1 MKKISALAA
10 VAMTAALMTS
20 TACGTGE
27 PDAASESCSTL
38 DASQVWYGDNRDRL
52 ARFIEETGR
61 CGAAGSGAAPLALFD
76 WDNTIVKNDIGVA
89 TFYWMLA
96 NDKVLQPEG
105 RDWTTVGAHLTREA
119 ADALAAA
126 CGAAEPGTPLP
137 TSTDADCADELVAV
151 ADSGKTTAGKAAF
164 TDYDHRRT
172 EPGYAFVVQLMRGH
186 TEARITEFARA
197 ARAQNLAA
205 AEGTKQTIGTTKVDG
220 WVRYY
225 PQMTDLV
232 RVLRDNGF
240 DVRIISASAEPVVR
254 VWAEEL
260 DITGDRV
267 MGVPQLSD
275 NGVYTGHL
283 PGCGDAGTDQ
293 VITYIDGKRCRI
305 NEQVFGVR
313 GAAAFQQLPADR
325 RAAFAAG
332 DSDTDVVFL
341 GDATGLRLVINRNK
355 TELMCN
361 AYGSG
366 DGTWVVNPMF
376 LDPKPRRSDPYPC
389 ATAGFITPAGTGA
402 PLRRPDGSVV
412 PDQQDLVFG

>member
-1 MKKISALAA
+1 MTKFSALAA

-20 TACGTGE
+20 TACGTDE
-27 PDAASESCSTL
+27 PRAVSENCSTL
-38 DASQVWYGDNRDRL
+38 DANQVWYGDNRERI

-76 WDNTIVKNDIGVA
+76 WDNTVVKNDIGVA

-96 NDKVLQPEG
+96 NDKVLQPVD
-105 RDWTTVGAHLTREA
+105 RNWTTVGAHLTPDA
-119 ADALAAA
+119 ASALAAA
-126 CGAAEPGTPLP
+126 CGAADPNTPLL
-137 TSTDADCADELVAV
+137 TSTNAACADELVAV
-151 ADSGKTTAGKAAF
+151 ADSAKTTAGKAAF
-164 TDYDHRRT
+164 TEYDHRRT
-172 EPGYAFVVQLMRGH
+172 EPGYALVVQLMRGY
-186 TEARITEFARA
+186 TEAQITDFARA

-205 AEGTKQTIGTTKVDG
+205 AEGTEQTIGTTKVDG

-225 PQMTDLV
+225 PQMTDLT
-232 RVLRDNGF
+232 RVLQDNGF

-260 DITGDRV
+260 NIPDDRV
-267 MGVPQLSD
+267 MGVPLLAD
-275 NGVYTGHL
+275 NGIYTGHL

-313 GAAAFQQLPADR
+313 GAEAFQQLPADR

-332 DSDTDVVFL
+332 DSDTDVVFV

-361 AYGSG
+361 AYGSD
-366 DGTWVVNPMF
+366 DGKWLVNPMF
-376 LDPKPRRSDPYPC
+376 LGPKPRKSDPYPC
-389 ATAGFITPAGTGA
+389 ATAGFITPSGTGA
-402 PLRRPDGSVV
+402 PLRRADGSVV
-412 PDQQDLVFG
+412 PDQQDLVFE

>member
-10 VAMTAALMTS
+10 VAMTAALMAS
-20 TACGTGE
+20 TACGTDE
-27 PDAASESCSTL
+27 PRSASEGCSTL
-38 DASQVWYGDNRDRL
+38 DAGQVWYGNNRERV

-61 CGAAGSGAAPLALFD
+61 CGAADAGAAPLALFD
-76 WDNTIVKNDIGVA
+76 WDNTVVKNDVGVA

-96 NDKVLQPEG
+96 NDKVLQPLD
-105 RDWTTVGAHLTREA
+105 RNWTTVGAHLTSDA
-119 ADALAAA
+119 ANALAAA
-126 CGAAEPGTPLP
+126 CGTAEPNTPLP
-137 TSTDADCADELVAV
+137 TATNTACADELVAV
-151 ADSGKTTAGKAAF
+151 ADSGKTTSGKAAF
-164 TDYDHRRT
+164 GEYDHRRT
-172 EPGYAFVVQLMRGH
+172 EPGYAFVVQLMRGY
-186 TEARITEFARA
+186 TEAQITDFARA

-205 AEGTKQTIGTTKVDG
+205 PEGTKQTIGTTKVDG

-225 PQMTDLV
+225 PQMTDLT

-240 DVRIISASAEPVVR
+240 DVRIISASAEPVVK

-260 DITGDRV
+260 DIPGDRV
-267 MGVPQLSD
+267 MGVPLLAD

-283 PGCGDAGTDQ
+283 PGCGDGGIDQ

-313 GAAAFQQLPADR
+313 GAAAFQQQPADR
-325 RAAFAAG
+325 RAVFAAG

-361 AYGSG
+361 AYGSD
-366 DGTWVVNPMF
+366 DGKWVVNPMF
-376 LDPKPRRSDPYPC
+376 LGPKPRKSEPYPC
-389 ATAGFITPAGTGA
+389 ATAGFITSSGAGA
-402 PLRRPDGSVV
+402 PLRRADGSVI